1 MFAERVNKWIAE
13 DNAEGIAEGILAGK
27 PEESFTG
34 KRMK

>member
-27 PEESFTG
+27 LEDRASLESE
-34 KRMK
+34 